1 MEYKNSASTIDEV
14 RMIAITNK
22 INSEEIIAKTD
33 AIKIGIIEKGKTKG
47 HLLLRS
53 GMRFANRRIV
63 KNCHML
69 LPRVRGDSVKI
80 VII

>member
-1 MEYKNSASTIDEV
+1 MKYKNSAYAIDGLC
-14 RMIAITNK
+14 MIAFENK
-22 INSEEIIAKTD
+22 IDSEKIVTKTD
-33 AIKIGIIEKGKTKG
+33 AIKIGKIEKGKTKG

-53 GMRFANRRIV
+53 GMRFDNRRIA

-69 LPRVRGDSVKI
+69 LRSVKI